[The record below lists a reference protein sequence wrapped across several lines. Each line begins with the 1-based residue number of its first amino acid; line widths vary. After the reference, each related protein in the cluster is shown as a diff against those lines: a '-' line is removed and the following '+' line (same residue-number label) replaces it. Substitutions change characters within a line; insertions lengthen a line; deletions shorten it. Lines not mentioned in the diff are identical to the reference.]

1 MGTYTKW
8 KEVFLYNTFKYK
20 VKEIVKLDFVICLY
34 ANSPKMKG
42 SEQQN
47 DVNVNI
53 KQNDLVTII
62 WGKTDF

>member
-1 MGTYTKW
+1 MGTYTPNE
-8 KEVFLYNTFKYK
+8 KEVFYIILLN
-20 VKEIVKLDFVICLY
+20 IKLKRNCQTWLFVICLY

-53 KQNDLVTII
+53 KQMILLL
-62 WGKTDF
+62 